1 MKNVLQKL
9 LLIVFVL
16 LQCIAPLAHAH
27 VDGLDAE
34 ANLYSHDT
42 QHNDSHTAHIENH
55 LGAVVSV
62 VQATPMNFT
71 LDVDEPELL
80 AAYSLQATAPPVSLL
95 RAYRSVHFLRPS
107 STRYALAWS
116 QAPPL

>member
-1 MKNVLQKL
+1 MKNVMQKL

-34 ANLYSHDT
+34 ANLYSHNT
-42 QHNDSHTAHIENH
+42 QHNNLHTAHIENH

-62 VQATPMNFT
+62 VPATPMNFT
-71 LDVDEPELL
+71 LNVDEPELPS
-80 AAYSLQATAPPVSLL
+80 AYSLQPSVATVVT
-95 RAYRSVHFLRPS
+95 RAHRAVYFLPFS
-107 STRYALAWS
+107 SIRYALAWS